1 MRATA
6 ASRRAAPRPSAS
18 LPGCEAVHVGR
29 NLGPEKRA
37 WQHAQISPP
46 SQRRVR
52 PDPLA
57 ATPDPLR
64 ATPFSHARATR
75 VLRAAPCPREK
86 GLLPVLLL
94 GYRGGAAAAR
104 WCLCPQSPH
113 WLPLAMQVMLADRA
127 ARCPEVVTKSNW
139 LGADAYDDAFSVTQ
153 QGGELTVR
161 RMAEMGVAMAHGWG
175 MDLRF
180 VCCVPSHALPAPSP
194 SPDVAAAGANGVD
207 TGPPARAEAA
217 KAVVAAVAAA
227 DDAAA
232 MRAATDGAPHE
243 RLQSADHYAVLGVAC
258 DFSAEEMR
266 RAYRALSL
274 RLHPDRGG
282 DPAAFA
288 RVAAAHECLVDELG
302 CRRGFHEGA
311 DLAEIGRVAKG
322 GLVDE
327 LERWYFPARYPY
339 QPF

>member
-1 MRATA
+1 M
-6 ASRRAAPRPSAS
+6 APRSAHGS
-18 LPGCEAVHVGR
+18 
-29 NLGPEKRA
+29 
-37 WQHAQISPP
+37 
-46 SQRRVR
+46 
-52 PDPLA
+52 
-57 ATPDPLR
+57 TLR
-64 ATPFSHARATR
+64 IATPFSHARATR
-75 VLRAAPCPREK
+75 VLGAAPAPGK
-86 GLLPVLLL
+86 KWLPPVLLL
-94 GYRGGAAAAR
+94 GYRGEAAAAR

-113 WLPLAMQVMLADRA
+113 GLPLAMQVMLADPA

-161 RMAEMGVAMAHGWG
+161 RMAEMGVPMAHGWG

-194 SPDVAAAGANGVD
+194 SPDAAAAGPEGVD

-217 KAVVAAVAAA
+217 KAVVAAAAAA

-339 QPF
+339 QPFG

>member
-1 MRATA
+1 
-6 ASRRAAPRPSAS
+6 
-18 LPGCEAVHVGR
+18 
-29 NLGPEKRA
+29 
-37 WQHAQISPP
+37 
-46 SQRRVR
+46 
-52 PDPLA
+52 
-57 ATPDPLR
+57 
-64 ATPFSHARATR
+64 
-75 VLRAAPCPREK
+75 
-86 GLLPVLLL
+86 
-94 GYRGGAAAAR
+94 
-104 WCLCPQSPH
+104 
-113 WLPLAMQVMLADRA
+113 MQVMLADPA

-153 QGGELTVR
+153 QDGELTVR
-161 RMAEMGVAMAHGWG
+161 RMARWACRWRTAGHGPALL
-175 MDLRF
+175 LR
-180 VCCVPSHALPAPSP
+180 ALARLPAPSP
-194 SPDVAAAGANGVD
+194 SPDAAAARPEEWTPTTCARRGGQAAVAAA
-207 TGPPARAEAA
+207 
-217 KAVVAAVAAA
+217 AAA

-232 MRAATDGAPHE
+232 MRAATDGRRTSACSRPTTTPCWGV
-243 RLQSADHYAVLGVAC
+243 RL
-258 DFSAEEMR
+258 SAEEMR

-339 QPF
+339 QPFGK